1 MTQTI
6 TVFHSSPANFCNI
19 LMTGAKKTKSDPRV
33 MRGHDLTKKKTMTKA
48 NTKTKTKTKID
59 TLRELY
65 QRAILDTCDLSDI

>member
-33 MRGHDLTKKKTMTKA
+33 MRGHDLTKKKTMTKT
-48 NTKTKTKTKID
+48 NYKDNDKDKP
-59 TLRELY
+59 R
-65 QRAILDTCDLSDI
+65 DL